1 MRIRI
6 DYTTTYD
13 YSLPANSVVQ
23 LLRVQP
29 RAGWDQHVARW
40 RVDVDADG
48 CLRAGSDVF
57 GNATH
62 LFSADSAIKRLT
74 LTVTGEVDTGDAHG
88 VVRGFPEPLPPILF
102 LRSTALSAHD
112 AAIAAFAASIPGT
125 SELDRLHALNATLNE
140 AMAFDA
146 DATGTGT
153 DAASAFGQLRGV
165 CQDYTHIFCAAAR
178 TMGIPARYV
187 SGHFVRDDV
196 GVQPAGHAWAEAL
209 VPDLGWVGFDPTNG
223 ISVTPAHVR
232 VAVGLDYL
240 DAAPVRGARRGG
252 GDEEMHVAVSAIDL
266 GRSSPLLAGT
276 QSQQQSQA

>member
-48 CLRAGSDVF
+48 CLRGGHDVF

-62 LFSADSAIKRLT
+62 MFTADAAIKRLT
-74 LTVTGEVDTGDAHG
+74 LTVTGEVDTQDANG
-88 VVRGFPEPLPPILF
+88 LVRGFPEPLPPVLF
-102 LRSTALSAHD
+102 LRATDLSAPD
-112 AAIAAFAASIPGT
+112 PAIVDFARTLPGAT
-125 SELDRLHALNATLNE
+125 ELDRLHALNLAIHE
-140 AMAFDA
+140 AMAFDT

-153 DAASAFGQLRGV
+153 DAASAFAQRRGV
-165 CQDYTHIFCAAAR
+165 CQDYTQIFCAAAR
-178 TMGIPARYV
+178 TMGVPARYV
-187 SGHFVRDDV
+187 SGHFVRDEP

-209 VPDLGWVGFDPTNG
+209 VPDLGWVGFDPTHG

-252 GDEEMHVAVSAIDL
+252 GNEDMRVAVSAVDL
-266 GRSSPLLAGT
+266 GRAMV
-276 QSQQQSQA
+276 QSQSQGQVQA

>member
-6 DYTTTYD
+6 DYTTAYD
-13 YSLPANSVVQ
+13 YSQPASGVVQ

-29 RAGWDQHVARW
+29 RDGWDQQVTRW

-48 CLRAGSDVF
+48 ALRARTDVF

-62 LFSADSAIKRLT
+62 MFTAEAPITRLT
-74 LTVTGEVDTGDAHG
+74 LTVTGEVNTVDAHG
-88 VVRGFPEPLPPILF
+88 AVRGFPEPLGPAMF
-102 LRSTALSAHD
+102 LRSTALSLPD
-112 AAIAAFAASIPGT
+112 PAIVAFARSHAEDNI
-125 SELDRLHALNATLNE
+125 LDRLHALNIAINTG
-140 AMAFDA
+140 MAFDA

-153 DAASAFGQLRGV
+153 DAATAFAQGAGV

-178 TMGIPARYV
+178 ALGVPARYV
-187 SGHFVRDDV
+187 SGHFVRAD
-196 GVQPAGHAWAEAL
+196 GTIQPAGHAWAEAL

-240 DAAPVRGARRGG
+240 DAAPIRGARRGG
-252 GDEEMHVAVSAIDL
+252 GTEAMHVSVSAVDI
-266 GRSSPLLAGT
+266 GAATG
-276 QSQQQSQA
+276 QSQAQRQA